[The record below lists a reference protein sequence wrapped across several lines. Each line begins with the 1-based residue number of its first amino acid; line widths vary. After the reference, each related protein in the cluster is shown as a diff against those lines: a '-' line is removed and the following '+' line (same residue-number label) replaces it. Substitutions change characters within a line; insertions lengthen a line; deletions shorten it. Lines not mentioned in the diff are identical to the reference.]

1 MRRAGSPDFLR
12 NTLSAQHPVYDID
25 FRRIYPEGLIWVRSR
40 FSIAEIKDG
49 RVSKVI
55 FANMQIHEQKMKEL
69 EEQQQ
74 KGCILNRRILS
85 GACRFYHSVFY
96 IDLLTESFQP
106 FNLMDDLACRLG
118 SSTDYEYLK
127 TVYSYFIHEE
137 DRKRFMEELS
147 ACDIRRRI
155 TGAI

>member
-1 MRRAGSPDFLR
+1 MSSARTRKKCAAPEAPDFLR

-40 FSIAEIKDG
+40 FSIAEIKGG

-74 KGCILNRRILS
+74 KRLYFESQNIIRGLSVLSLRILHRP
-85 GACRFYHSVFY
+85 AH
-96 IDLLTESFQP
+96 
-106 FNLMDDLACRLG
+106 
-118 SSTDYEYLK
+118 
-127 TVYSYFIHEE
+127 
-137 DRKRFMEELS
+137 
-147 ACDIRRRI
+147 RI
-155 TGAI
+155 IPAI